1 LIQIRKKKEG
11 NIEKMRKVEI
21 QVYKNIKKKRHDL
34 DAFIN
39 WHAVTPYT

>member
-21 QVYKNIKKKRHDL
+21 QVYKNIKKEEDMILMHSL
-34 DAFIN
+34 
-39 WHAVTPYT
+39 TGML